1 MILKNN
7 LLASFCAHASGDLKR
22 SPVYDMSAPAVTAAG
37 SAPLP
42 GHRP

>member
-1 MILKNN
+1 MILKNE

-22 SPVYDMSAPAVTAAG
+22 SPIYDMSAPVVVAG